1 MPGSLFIEG
10 EKIDL
15 KTIEEE
21 DVEFLRDG
29 INNPDIRTYLTANR
43 PINLTQQKDFFE
55 NVVSSEKPI
64 TLAIT
69 DESGIVGIISLEE
82 SDKEIQV
89 AKIGI
94 WIAEAYHSNG
104 YGTEAVELITDY
116 GFNELGIHRIY
127 AHVYEGNEASRRIWE
142 KLGFKNEGTLREHI
156 FRKGR
161 FEDADI
167 YGVLKHEWSEQ

>member
-1 MPGSLFIEG
+1 MPGAVFIEG
-10 EKIDL
+10 DKIDL

-21 DVEFLRDG
+21 DLEFLRDG

-43 PINLTQQKDFFE
+43 PINLSQQKDFFE
-55 NVVSSEKPI
+55 EVVSSEEPI

-82 SDKEIQV
+82 SNDEIQV

-94 WIAEAYHSNG
+94 WIAEDYHGKG

-116 GFNELGIHRIY
+116 GFKELGLHRIY
-127 AHVYEGNEASRRIWE
+127 AHAYEGNKASQRIWE
-142 KLGFKNEGTLREHI
+142 KLGFTHEGTLREQI
-156 FRKGR
+156 FRRGD
-161 FEDADI
+161 FEDAEVFGI
-167 YGVLKHEWSEQ
+167 LKHEWKN